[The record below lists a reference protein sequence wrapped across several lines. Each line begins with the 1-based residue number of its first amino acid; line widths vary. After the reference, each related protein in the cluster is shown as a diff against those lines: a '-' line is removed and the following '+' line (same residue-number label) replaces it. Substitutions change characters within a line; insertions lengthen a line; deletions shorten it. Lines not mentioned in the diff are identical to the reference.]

1 MSTQQY
7 QLSDQGRRALDQ
19 HYEVIRQVNAV
30 GSAHD
35 VSKKF
40 AVNPTVEQS
49 LESLMQE
56 SVEFLQMINVVG
68 ERDLKGQVVGMN
80 VRKRLAYRKSRANL
94 PRRPEYAGEL
104 SERSWE
110 LFTSLFDTWIPWET
124 IDQWAKFEDFSARY
138 SRHVAQQ
145 IGLDRI
151 CIGWNGETAAA
162 DTDRVANPDLEDMNI
177 GWMQK
182 LRLERPDHVMGRAL
196 VGVAPNQTATG
207 AAVPINVGNGAATYK
222 NIDALAYDLISG
234 MPSWA
239 RKSTDLV
246 VICGSKL
253 VDDKYFPQINRP
265 LAATVDGQPVVSD
278 ENVGKIIQ
286 SQKQIGGRPAIMVP
300 EFPEN
305 AMVITPLKNL
315 TIKYQEG
322 ARRRFIR
329 EEPENMAGL
338 ADYNSSNEGY
348 VIESTDFMVQAENI
362 TFVA

>member
-1 MSTQQY
+1 MTQQY

-19 HYEVIRQVNAV
+19 HFDVIRRVNETGA
-30 GSAHD
+30 SHD

-40 AVNPTVEQS
+40 AATPQVEQS

-56 SVEFLQMINVVG
+56 SVEFLGLINVEG
-68 ERDLKGQVVGMN
+68 TRDLKGNVVGMN
-80 VRKRLAYRKSRANL
+80 VRKRLARRISRANL
-94 PRRPEYAGEL
+94 PRRPQYAGEL
-104 SERSWE
+104 TDRSWE
-110 LFTSLFDTWIPWET
+110 LYTSLFDTWLPWEL
-124 IDQWAKFEDFSARY
+124 IDQWSRFNDFSARY

-151 CIGWNGETAAA
+151 CIGWNGTSAAI
-162 DTDRVANPDLEDMNI
+162 DTDLVANPDLEDMNI

-182 LRLERPDHVMGRAL
+182 LRIEKPSHVMGRAL

-207 AAVPINVGNGAATYK
+207 ADVPINVGNGAATYK
-222 NIDALAYDLISG
+222 NIDALAFDLISG

-246 VICGSKL
+246 VVCGSKL

-300 EFPEN
+300 EFPED

-322 ARRRFIR
+322 ARRRYIR

-348 VIESTDFMVQAENI
+348 VIEDTDFMVQAENI
-362 TFVA
+362 TFVP